1 MDSPSPTM
9 SSPTKALNPIP
20 PERMNQQT
28 VPPSPSRH
36 SEIISPH
43 RKSRGLSDVQSKV
56 AFLNNLSR
64 GNSPAPPSP
73 TPAAPAPASS
83 GSTAALQ
90 RAILGREE
98 AESALLKLSG
108 QLSETQLRERR
119 IGEKLESLIEELQST
134 KERQSNE
141 RSVFEKEIRKAR
153 KEAFRAGSAV
163 VKIQEDLKQARSEA
177 KAFKDEV
184 QTERDAKDQA
194 RQEAFERAYALA
206 GLTEEVEVLKERLR
220 TIETSNHSNTL
231 EARARQLQ
239 KQEMGRLS
247 LAEGDLALLMTPT
260 PRRPKRSLEDS
271 ANSPLVYAT
280 NDSSTQC
287 TPPKRPR
294 LSDITPRQE
303 DQDTTKKDLQRD
315 MLEELQELLDDE
327 KQRRFDA
334 EKMIQFMQME
344 CQFKRCSCRLSDKP
358 ETTCAHGSQ
367 LVHEE
372 SQTKTALRKNDHEI
386 VQPNRTQHSSMRHS
400 IQKSQPALDADI
412 LIKDEEAPDDAVLT
426 FSPET
431 GTFRTVPSP
440 QRPQEQSSVPP
451 RSSVH
456 RVHEDESMAPSPST
470 RASIQRP
477 TDLRDVPFK
486 RLPPAHA
493 SSRLTPFTP
502 PPPGAVSHAHH
513 APRLSVEQGADF
525 ELDTSGYPI
534 TQRVPLHTDESRL
547 SNQSQTAVVPGTP
560 VSREE
565 ALAQIRARR
574 GRANSMKR
582 SVSAG
587 ESLMRSAG
595 TGAPSSSNPNRIPG
609 VRQSSGR
616 DENEMRSRR
625 DLSAPVKSYHR

>member
-1 MDSPSPTM
+1 M
-9 SSPTKALNPIP
+9 
-20 PERMNQQT
+20 
-28 VPPSPSRH
+28 
-36 SEIISPH
+36 
-43 RKSRGLSDVQSKV
+43 
-56 AFLNNLSR
+56 
-64 GNSPAPPSP
+64 
-73 TPAAPAPASS
+73 
-83 GSTAALQ
+83 
-90 RAILGREE
+90 LGREE

-119 IGEKLESLIEELQST
+119 IGEKLESLIEELQSA

-184 QTERDAKDQA
+184 QAERDAKDQA

-206 GLTEEVEVLKERLR
+206 GLTEEMELLKERLR
-220 TIETSNHSNTL
+220 TIETSNHSATL
-231 EARARQLQ
+231 EARARQMQ

-271 ANSPLVYAT
+271 ANSPLIHAT

-294 LSDITPRQE
+294 LSDVTPRQE
-303 DQDTTKKDLQRD
+303 DHDTTKKDLQRD

-327 KQRRFDA
+327 KQRRLDA
-334 EKMIQFMQME
+334 EQMIQFMQIE
-344 CQFKRCSCRLSDKP
+344 CQFKRCSCRLSDEP
-358 ETTCAHGSQ
+358 ETPCAHGSQ

-372 SQTKTALRKNDHEI
+372 SHTKTAPRQDDHEI
-386 VQPNRTQHSSMRHS
+386 LQPYRTQHARSSLRHL
-400 IQKSQPALDADI
+400 IRKSQPAIDAEI
-412 LIKDEEAPDDAVLT
+412 QIKNEEAPDDAVLT

-440 QRPQEQSSVPP
+440 QRPQEQPSVPP
-451 RSSVH
+451 RSSIH

-470 RASIQRP
+470 RDSIQRP
-477 TDLRDVPFK
+477 TNLRDVPFE
-486 RLPPAHA
+486 RFPLAHA
-493 SSRLTPFTP
+493 SSRSTPFTP
-502 PPPGAVSHAHH
+502 PPPGAVSHAQH
-513 APRLSVEQGADF
+513 APRLSIEQSAEF
-525 ELDTSGYPI
+525 EVDTSGYPI
-534 TQRVPLHTDESRL
+534 TQRIPLRADESRL
-547 SNQSQTAVVPGTP
+547 SNQSQTPVVPGTP

-574 GRANSMKR
+574 GRASSMKR

-587 ESLMRSAG
+587 ESLTGSAG
-595 TGAPSSSNPNRIPG
+595 TVAPPSNNPNRIPG

-616 DENEMRSRR
+616 DVNEMKSRR
-625 DLSAPVKSYHR
+625 DLSAPVKSYRR

>member
-1 MDSPSPTM
+1 
-9 SSPTKALNPIP
+9 
-20 PERMNQQT
+20 MNQQT
-28 VPPSPSRH
+28 VPSSPSRH
-36 SEIISPH
+36 SEIFSPR

-73 TPAAPAPASS
+73 IPAAPAPASS

-119 IGEKLESLIEELQST
+119 IGEKLESLIEELQSA

-141 RSVFEKEIRKAR
+141 RSVFEKEVRKAR

-163 VKIQEDLKQARSEA
+163 VKTQEDLKQARSET

-184 QTERDAKDQA
+184 QAERDAKDQA

-206 GLTEEVEVLKERLR
+206 GLTEDMELLKERLR
-220 TIETSNHSNTL
+220 TIETSNHSATL
-231 EARARQLQ
+231 EARARQMQ

-271 ANSPLVYAT
+271 ANSPLINAT

-294 LSDITPRQE
+294 LSDVTPRQE
-303 DQDTTKKDLQRD
+303 DNDTTKKDLQRD

-327 KQRRFDA
+327 KQRRLDA
-334 EKMIQFMQME
+334 EQMIQFMQIE
-344 CQFKRCSCRLSDKP
+344 CQFKRCSCRLSDEP
-358 ETTCAHGSQ
+358 ETPFAHGSQ

-372 SQTKTALRKNDHEI
+372 SHPKTALRQDDHKTL
-386 VQPNRTQHSSMRHS
+386 QPYRTQHARSSLRHS
-400 IQKSQPALDADI
+400 IRKAQPAIDAEI
-412 LIKDEEAPDDAVLT
+412 QIKNEEAPDDAVLT

-431 GTFRTVPSP
+431 GTFRTVSSP
-440 QRPQEQSSVPP
+440 QRPQEQPSVPP
-451 RSSVH
+451 RSSIY

-470 RASIQRP
+470 RDSIQRP
-477 TDLRDVPFK
+477 TNLRDVPFE
-486 RLPPAHA
+486 RFPLAHA
-493 SSRLTPFTP
+493 SSRSTPFTP
-502 PPPGAVSHAHH
+502 PPPGAVSHVHH
-513 APRLSVEQGADF
+513 APRLSVEQSAEF
-525 ELDTSGYPI
+525 EIDTSGYPI
-534 TQRVPLHTDESRL
+534 TQRVPLRADESRL

-574 GRANSMKR
+574 GRASSMKR

-595 TGAPSSSNPNRIPG
+595 TGAPPSSNPNRIPG

-616 DENEMRSRR
+616 DENEMKSRR
-625 DLSAPVKSYHR
+625 DLSAPVKSYCQ